1 MTIIEWREMVD
12 AGLIVLDKDGNEIK
26 EQQYNISMMKVKG
39 YKVVEVTD
47 TNINFDVCEDLY
59 EMWTGMNLIGRVI
72 NISFWKSAIT
82 DLIEDMKD
90 DEEYDSK
97 DDWTI
102 KVEKVLEEV
111 NKLEEGL
118 YIQFQ
123 ELQYNNSMIK
133 VLLEMLDATE
143 KAWKNGHLTRKEAE
157 YQAKEIDVL
166 LDAYEMEKFYV

>member
-1 MTIIEWREMVD
+1 
-12 AGLIVLDKDGNEIK
+12 
-26 EQQYNISMMKVKG
+26 MMKVKG

-47 TNINFDVCEDLY
+47 TNINFDVCEELY

-82 DLIEDMKD
+82 NYIEDMKD

-111 NKLEEGL
+111 NKLEKGL
-118 YIQFQ
+118 YIQF
-123 ELQYNNSMIK
+123 
-133 VLLEMLDATE
+133 
-143 KAWKNGHLTRKEAE
+143 
-157 YQAKEIDVL
+157 
-166 LDAYEMEKFYV
+166 

>member
-1 MTIIEWREMVD
+1 
-12 AGLIVLDKDGNEIK
+12 
-26 EQQYNISMMKVKG
+26 MKVKG

-47 TNINFDVCEDLY
+47 TNINFDVCEELY
-59 EMWTGMNLIGRVI
+59 EMSTGMDLIGRVI

-118 YIQFQ
+118 YIQF
-123 ELQYNNSMIK
+123 
-133 VLLEMLDATE
+133 
-143 KAWKNGHLTRKEAE
+143 
-157 YQAKEIDVL
+157 
-166 LDAYEMEKFYV
+166 

>member
-1 MTIIEWREMVD
+1 
-12 AGLIVLDKDGNEIK
+12 
-26 EQQYNISMMKVKG
+26 MKVKG

-118 YIQFQ
+118 YIQF
-123 ELQYNNSMIK
+123 
-133 VLLEMLDATE
+133 
-143 KAWKNGHLTRKEAE
+143 
-157 YQAKEIDVL
+157 
-166 LDAYEMEKFYV
+166 

>member
-1 MTIIEWREMVD
+1 
-12 AGLIVLDKDGNEIK
+12 
-26 EQQYNISMMKVKG
+26 MMKVKG

-118 YIQFQ
+118 YIQF
-123 ELQYNNSMIK
+123 
-133 VLLEMLDATE
+133 
-143 KAWKNGHLTRKEAE
+143 
-157 YQAKEIDVL
+157 
-166 LDAYEMEKFYV
+166 

>member
-1 MTIIEWREMVD
+1 
-12 AGLIVLDKDGNEIK
+12 
-26 EQQYNISMMKVKG
+26 MKVKG

-47 TNINFDVCEDLY
+47 TNINFDVCEELY
-59 EMWTGMNLIGRVI
+59 EMWTGMDLIGRVI

-111 NKLEEGL
+111 NKLEKGL
-118 YIQFQ
+118 YIQF
-123 ELQYNNSMIK
+123 
-133 VLLEMLDATE
+133 
-143 KAWKNGHLTRKEAE
+143 
-157 YQAKEIDVL
+157 
-166 LDAYEMEKFYV
+166 